1 MRKLIWG
8 AFLFGAALVFSLSA
22 QAQEYP
28 SKLIKIVVPTP
39 AGGGLDRMARL
50 LAERFREKWGQP
62 VVVDNRAGAGGNIGA
77 EAVARSEPDGHTIL
91 ITAPGPLV
99 VNKSLYAK
107 LAYDPDMFVP
117 ISVVVTSPNV
127 LLVHPRVP
135 AGTVQELIAYA
146 KANPDKLNYAS
157 QGNGSTAHL
166 AAELFKS
173 MAGVKI
179 VHVPYKDNPAAVR
192 SLLSGDVDMIFTDI
206 GNALLQVRADRLRA
220 LAVGS
225 EKRSPFLP
233 DIPALSEVLPGFV
246 SIFWT
251 GIVAPPGA
259 SSVIA
264 NKISTEV
271 ADAIKQPDFA
281 KQLLNMNFMAVGGS
295 PAEMAL
301 FMKEESERWAKVIRA
316 IGIKSE

>member
-1 MRKLIWG
+1 MQKLTGSPI
-8 AFLFGAALVFSLSA
+8 LLGAALVLSFAA

-39 AGGGLDRMARL
+39 AGGGLDRMARMF
-50 LAERFREKWGQP
+50 AEKFREKWGQP
-62 VVVDNRAGAGGNIGA
+62 VVVDNRGGAGGNIGA
-77 EAVARSEPDGHTIL
+77 EAVARSEADGHTVL

-99 VNKSLYAK
+99 VNKSLYAR
-107 LAYDPDMFVP
+107 LPYDPDAFVP

-135 AGTVQELIAYA
+135 ASTVQELIAYT
-146 KANPDKLNYAS
+146 KSNPDKLNYAS
-157 QGNGSTAHL
+157 QGSGSTAHL

-192 SLLSGDVDMIFTDI
+192 SLLSGDVDLIFTDI
-206 GNALLQVRADRLRA
+206 GNALLQVRAGKLRA

-233 DIPALSEVLPGFV
+233 DIPGLSEVLPGFV

-251 GIVAPPGA
+251 GMVAPPGTPSA
-259 SSVIA
+259 IA
-264 NKISTEV
+264 NKISNEV
-271 ADAIKQPDFA
+271 ADAIKQPDIA
-281 KQLLNMNFMAVGGS
+281 KQLLNMNFTAVGSS

-316 IGIKSE
+316 IGIKAE